1 MENSNKEKWIQI
13 LVVTELFRRY
23 YDKRSSEKENKIL
36 EDLDLEKSN
45 KPDLR
50 FLKDNAETK
59 YIWEKISAELDLKTD
74 VRKKQKL
81 VYRFVAVASIA
92 IFIAYGYYVN
102 QDQEL
107 FDITNES
114 PSLVDTPKTIITGTD
129 KAILTLDDGTEIALE
144 KGANYQTKVASS
156 DGAQLIYNSPVL
168 MVDKMSTDT
177 LTNTKT
183 SYNYLTIPRGGQF
196 FVQLPDGTK
205 VWLNSESQLKYPVH
219 FIEGKTRHVELVY
232 GEAYFE
238 VSPSVKHK
246 EAKFKVISHAQEV
259 EVLGTEFNIKAYR
272 DETNVYTTLVE
283 GKVAVNALNKSK
295 TLIPGEQLNL
305 NLFDNSMESASVD
318 VYREISWK
326 DGVFSFK
333 DKPLKDIMTVISRW
347 YDIDVIFDDNTLE
360 KITFKGSLDKKLS
373 IEEILSIITG
383 TTNMHYEIKNKTII
397 LK

>member
-1 MENSNKEKWIQI
+1 MENWDPER
-13 LVVTELFRRY
+13 L
-23 YDKRSSEKENKIL
+23 
-36 EDLDLEKSN
+36 N

-50 FLKDNAETK
+50 FLKPNAETK
-59 YIWEKISAELDLKTD
+59 YLWKKISAELDLKTD
-74 VRKKQKL
+74 NYTKQKS

-92 IFIAYGYYVN
+92 MFIAYGYYVN
-102 QDQEL
+102 QDQL
-107 FDITNES
+107 DIEYETS
-114 PSLVDTPKTIITGTD
+114 SFVSAPKTIITGTD
-129 KAILTLDDGTEIALE
+129 KAILTLDDGSEIALG
-144 KGANYQTKVASS
+144 KGTDYQTKEAHS
-156 DGAQLIYNSPVL
+156 DGTQLVYKSELSTGDIVYN
-168 MVDKMSTDT
+168 DT
-177 LTNTKT
+177 LKKAKI

-196 FVQLPDGTK
+196 LVQLPDGTK
-205 VWLNSESQLKYPVH
+205 VWLNSDSQLKYPVH
-219 FIEGKTRHVELVY
+219 FIEGKTRHVELAY

-238 VSPSVKHK
+238 VSPSGKHK
-246 EAKFKVISHAQEV
+246 GAKFKVINHAQEV

-318 VYREISWK
+318 VYRVISWK

-333 DKPLKDIMTVISRW
+333 DKPLRDIMTVISRW
-347 YDIDVIFDDNTLE
+347 YDIDVIFDDNALE